1 MKKQSFLYGS
11 IVLIISVVITKV
23 IGAVFR
29 IPLAN
34 LLGGVGMGYYFAAYG
49 VFMPV
54 YAVTAAG
61 LPSAVA
67 KVVAENAALHRFANI
82 RKIKRVSL
90 VAFTAAGLFFT
101 AVSVPAAFLFVKIS
115 DNPDALLA
123 VLTIL
128 PAIFFG
134 SISCVLRGYYEGLR
148 NMLPTAIS
156 QVIEAAAKLV
166 LGLLLTVIVLKMPIG
181 DFTEIFGETSRIAV
195 AAAAGIAG
203 VTLSSAVAVIF
214 LLIRGA
220 FDEKGDI
227 TDNAAKN
234 SPDNTAKTS
243 AENYAENHAENY
255 AENYAKSSTEN
266 SADNTVQTAREILS
280 PLVKTAVP
288 IALGALVTN
297 LTSLIDITTIIPS
310 LKAAIGASIVP
321 FMPVMHAGVGRAE
334 LATFIFGSFTG
345 LAVTVFTLIPSFTNM
360 FGKSALPLIAESV
373 KKNAEVSE
381 NVGNVIFTAAAVAAP
396 GGVGIALL
404 SSEILEFL
412 FPARAAETAVAAAPL
427 EVLGFAV
434 IFLCI
439 STALFTVLQAASRA
453 DIPLKIMLAGVGVK
467 LILNLTLVRIPE
479 IGITGAAVAT
489 LFCYILIFILAL
501 IYTVKITKVKHIA
514 YTLAAIA
521 VSASLCGI
529 AAKSTMEFL
538 PIDNSI
544 LHLFVSIGTAGL
556 IYVAALYLTQKK
568 QLIKLL
574 KGL

>member
-67 KVVAENAALHRFANI
+67 KIVAENAAAGHFANI
-82 RKIKRVSL
+82 KKIKRVSL
-90 VAFTAAGLFFT
+90 IAFTAAGLFFT

-134 SISCVLRGYYEGLR
+134 SVSCVLRGYYEGLR

-166 LGLLLTVIVLKMPIG
+166 LGLMLTIIVLKMPTG
-181 DFTEIFGETSRIAV
+181 DFAGIFGETSRIAA

-203 VTLSSAVAVIF
+203 VTLSSAVSVIF
-214 LLIRGA
+214 LLLRGA
-220 FDEKGDI
+220 FDEKF
-227 TDNAAKN
+227 TVSEN
-234 SPDNTAKTS
+234 KTQS
-243 AENYAENHAENY
+243 
-255 AENYAKSSTEN
+255 
-266 SADNTVQTAREILS
+266 AREILS
-280 PLVKTAVP
+280 PLLKTAVP

-310 LKAAIGASIVP
+310 LKAAIGESIVP
-321 FMPVMHAGVGRAE
+321 FMPLMHAGVSKSE
-334 LATFIFGSFTG
+334 LAPFIFGSFTG

-373 KKNAEVSE
+373 KKNTDVSE
-381 NVGNVIFTAAAVAAP
+381 NAKNVIFTAAAAAAP

-412 FPARAAETAVAAAPL
+412 FPARAAETAVASAPL
-427 EVLGFAV
+427 TYLGFAV
-434 IFLCI
+434 IFLCV

-453 DIPLKIMLAGVGVK
+453 DIPLKIMLAGVAVK
-467 LILNLTLVRIPE
+467 LVLNLALVRIPE
-479 IGITGAAVAT
+479 IGIKGAAIAT
-489 LFCYILIFILAL
+489 LVCYILIFILSL
-501 IYTVKITKVKHIA
+501 ITAVKITKVKHIA
-514 YTLAAIA
+514 YSLTAIA
-521 VSASLCGI
+521 VSAALCGI
-529 AAKSTMEFL
+529 AAKSAMEFL
-538 PIDNSI
+538 PIENKVLRLFASI
-544 LHLFVSIGTAGL
+544 AIAAL
-556 IYVAALYLTQKK
+556 IYIATLYLTQKK

-574 KGL
+574 KSM